1 MNLSSGHRGCSLA
14 RKRGPAHTNKG
25 FTAAAEPEESKSSRM
40 KRAPTT
46 VCSDQ
51 QGPAWLQNGVPGE
64 QIHQSTRPAR
74 ERVTAQGNISWRRH
88 LNTDATQD
96 TGSASRNTSL
106 ARKSAARQGKTNQ
119 ETSSRKTKSRAKKSR
134 RWTELHGRAGQEQQS
149 QALMATQSRP
159 SKTKQDGRNQSKKR
173 KQPAANPKETFNEA
187 AV

>member
-134 RWTELHGRAGQEQQS
+134 RWTELHGRAGQEQE
-149 QALMATQSRP
+149 RP
-159 SKTKQDGRNQSKKR
+159 SPDGNPVEARQEKKKGLPESKQEKKIAGSKS
-173 KQPAANPKETFNEA
+173 KEN
-187 AV
+187 VK